1 MMSGALRW
9 MALLSG
15 DRDKEEHRRD
25 RSEDRY
31 RDGDRRRKPYDER
44 GGYQMRERHGRED
57 EWEPKR
63 LTKADAESWVRR
75 MKNADGS
82 TGEHWDYGQTEQ
94 VRQQKGYKCDP
105 VAFYATMNMMYSAI
119 ARSRGT
125 RDATRSIF
133 TPGWPRRFWTTR
145 TRHRTRSSGIWS
157 ISRRRDHRA
166 GAMRSLLFFVL
177 QKNRKKS

>member
-9 MALLSG
+9 MALLSS
-15 DRDKEEHRRD
+15 DKNKEEYRRD

-31 RDGDRRRKPYDER
+31 RDERYDEDRYHDGDRRRKPYDER
-44 GGYQMRERHGRED
+44 RGYQMRERHARED

-82 TGEHWDYGQTEQ
+82 AGEHWDYGQTEQ

-105 VAFYATMNMMYSAI
+105 VAFYATMNMMYSDYSQI
-119 ARSRGT
+119 ARETGCNT
-125 RDATRSIF
+125 VDFYAGMAHAFLDDADAPADKIERYMEYI
-133 TPGWPRRFWTTR
+133 
-145 TRHRTRSSGIWS
+145 
-157 ISRRRDHRA
+157 A
-166 GAMRSLLFFVL
+166 EA
-177 QKNRKKS
+177 